1 MGPSKAYSQRLRFCG
16 YCTSS
21 IQATA
26 PKLTERRV
34 QTLKPILHTLL
45 IPNSLIHLSLAN
57 NKQLKATGWR
67 LVGVYL
73 SKAVT
78 LQFLDISQNN
88 LDKRSVEYIAA
99 ALGTITPSLPTNPN
113 DTPTSI
119 PSTPSAEPTIEPP
132 LLPPKPER
140 PTLATLRIDD
150 CNLRY
155 PALEVLAQAVRNSPL
170 QHISLRN
177 NRISSQS
184 AVALAIMIKDYPDAI
199 TQPSQSNITP
209 TSTPPP
215 GSPVQGHPPPFP
227 GATHQLKS
235 LYASSPA
242 ASVVRQAVINQTAQ
256 ATIPPS
262 ATTYT
267 PYIPRSKRGALVAAV
282 SQQSS
287 TERERQV
294 PVISTSLGGGV
305 TTATRPAPLPNPNH
319 PSPREVVNAAQAA
332 ARNAGPSAALLDKV
346 RALDNLPR
354 LGALKTLDLRGNDL
368 RVSTVPMQ
376 ERFC

>member
-1 MGPSKAYSQRLRFCG
+1 
-16 YCTSS
+16 
-21 IQATA
+21 
-26 PKLTERRV
+26 
-34 QTLKPILHTLL
+34 L
-45 IPNSLIHLSLAN
+45 ISNSLLHLSLAN
-57 NKQLKATGWR
+57 NKQLKAAGWR

-88 LDKRSVEYIAA
+88 LDKRAIEYIAA
-99 ALGTITPSLPTNPN
+99 ALGTISPSLPTSST

-119 PSTPSAEPTIEPP
+119 PSTPTVEFNFEPP
-132 LLPPKPER
+132 LAPSKPSKPK
-140 PTLATLRIDD
+140 LVTLRIDD
-150 CNLRY
+150 SNLRY
-155 PALEVLAQAVRNSPL
+155 PSLEVLAQAVRNSPL

-199 TQPSQSNITP
+199 GQYNISP
-209 TSTPPP
+209 ASTPPP
-215 GSPVQGHPPPFP
+215 GSPVQGHPPTIP
-227 GATHQLKS
+227 GAINQSRS
-235 LYASSPA
+235 LYASSPVV
-242 ASVVRQAVINQTAQ
+242 SVVRQAVINQTAQ
-256 ATIPPS
+256 ATIQPG

-267 PYIPRSKRGALVAAV
+267 PYIPRVKRSSVVAAM
-282 SQQSS
+282 SQQTS

-294 PVISTSLGGGV
+294 PVISTSVGGGV
-305 TTATRPAPLPNPNH
+305 TTATRPAPLPNPNQ
-319 PSPREVVNAAQAA
+319 PTPREVVNAAQTA

-368 RVSTVPMQ
+368 RVRPRCNDWGAILLKASSG
-376 ERFC
+376 

>member
-1 MGPSKAYSQRLRFCG
+1 M
-16 YCTSS
+16 
-21 IQATA
+21 
-26 PKLTERRV
+26 
-34 QTLKPILHTLL
+34 
-45 IPNSLIHLSLAN
+45 
-57 NKQLKATGWR
+57 
-67 LVGVYL
+67 
-73 SKAVT
+73 
-78 LQFLDISQNN
+78 QFLDISHNN
-88 LDKRSVEYIAA
+88 LDKRAAEYIAA
-99 ALGTITPSLPTNPN
+99 ALGAIPPSLPTNPT

-119 PSTPSAEPTIEPP
+119 PSTPSVESNVEPP
-132 LLPPKPER
+132 LPPSKPDK
-140 PTLATLRIDD
+140 PGLITLRIDD

-155 PALEVLAQAVRNSPL
+155 PALEVLAQAVRHSPL

-184 AVALAIMIKDYPDAI
+184 AVALAIMIKDYPDAL
-199 TQPSQSNITP
+199 TQPGQYNISP

-215 GSPVQGHPPPFP
+215 GSPVQAQPPTIP
-227 GATHQLKS
+227 GATHQYRS

-256 ATIPPS
+256 ATIQPG

-267 PYIPRSKRGALVAAV
+267 PYIPRAKRGSLVAAV

-294 PVISTSLGGGV
+294 PVISTSVGGGV
-305 TTATRPAPLPNPNH
+305 TTATRPAPLPNPVQ
-319 PSPREVVNAAQAA
+319 PSPREVVSAAQAA

-354 LGALKTLDLRGNDL
+354 LGALKTLDLRGNDI
-368 RVSTVPMQ
+368 RVSSHAGFEKPS
-376 ERFC
+376 C

>member
-1 MGPSKAYSQRLRFCG
+1 
-16 YCTSS
+16 
-21 IQATA
+21 
-26 PKLTERRV
+26 
-34 QTLKPILHTLL
+34 
-45 IPNSLIHLSLAN
+45 
-57 NKQLKATGWR
+57 
-67 LVGVYL
+67 VGVYL

-88 LDKRSVEYIAA
+88 LDKRAVEYIAA
-99 ALGTITPSLPTNPN
+99 ALGTIPPSLPTNPT

-119 PSTPSAEPTIEPP
+119 PSTPSLESNSEPP
-132 LLPPKPER
+132 LLHSKPDK
-140 PTLATLRIDD
+140 PNLMTLRIDD

-155 PALEVLAQAVRNSPL
+155 PALEVLAHAVRNSPL
-170 QHISLRN
+170 QNISLRN

-199 TQPSQSNITP
+199 TQSGQYNLSPS
-209 TSTPPP
+209 STPPP
-215 GSPVQGHPPPFP
+215 GSPVQSQPPAIP
-227 GATHQLKS
+227 GGAIHQPRS

-256 ATIPPS
+256 ATIQPG

-267 PYIPRSKRGALVAAV
+267 PYIPRAKRGSVVAAM
-282 SQQSS
+282 SQPSS

-294 PVISTSLGGGV
+294 PVISTSVGGGV
-305 TTATRPAPLPNPNH
+305 TTATRPTPLPNPNH
-319 PSPREVVNAAQAA
+319 PSPREVVNAAAAA

-368 RVSTVPMQ
+368 RVSSDART
-376 ERFC
+376 

>member
-1 MGPSKAYSQRLRFCG
+1 MTHGPE
-16 YCTSS
+16 
-21 IQATA
+21 
-26 PKLTERRV
+26 LTGRCV

-45 IPNSLIHLSLAN
+45 IPNVLLHLSLAS

-88 LDKRSVEYIAA
+88 LDKRAVEYIAA
-99 ALGTITPSLPTNPN
+99 ALGTIPPSIPASSV

-119 PSTPSAEPTIEPP
+119 PSTPSVEFGFEPP
-132 LLPPKPER
+132 LPKPDK
-140 PTLATLRIDD
+140 PKLVTLRIDD

-155 PALEVLAQAVRNSPL
+155 PALEVLAQAIRNSPL

-199 TQPSQSNITP
+199 SQYNISP
-209 TSTPPP
+209 ASSPPP
-215 GSPVQGHPPPFP
+215 GSPVQGHPPTIP
-227 GATHQLKS
+227 GATNQSRS
-235 LYASSPA
+235 LYGSSPA
-242 ASVVRQAVINQTAQ
+242 VSVVRQAVINQTAQ
-256 ATIPPS
+256 ATIQPG

-267 PYIPRSKRGALVAAV
+267 PYIPRAKRGSAVAAM

-294 PVISTSLGGGV
+294 PVISTSIGGGV
-305 TTATRPAPLPNPNH
+305 TTATRPAPLPNPNQ

-346 RALDNLPR
+346 RALDHLPR
-354 LGALKTLDLRGNDL
+354 LGALKTLDLRGNEL
-368 RVSTVPMQ
+368 RVRPGATV
-376 ERFC
+376 